1 MTNNYPP
8 TESYSR
14 VIDITRE
21 EFERQSNVD
30 ETLFNREPNDNQ
42 TVFERQQNDIQTSFN
57 RQSNVDE
64 TIEKRRRQTA
74 AATQENR
81 EQPAI
86 TPSDFVKQ
94 NKMVV
99 KLLNDKKFIK
109 QVLGRRNLKYVFS
122 LPRPIRYAINQ
133 RLHTNY
139 TDYELDKIHISNQ
152 FKQRVHKSVC
162 WILCIFCLIIG
173 TYITSVVCKAK
184 YYSEPGAQTT
194 LTASVVAATPEIEKV
209 IVAFEKRTKFVFYP
223 YRKGILIK
231 ELSASNADNYENILQ
246 LNMAAQKQAQAAAKN
261 KK

>member
-14 VIDITRE
+14 VIDISRE

-30 ETLFNREPNDNQ
+30 ETLFEREPNDN
-42 TVFERQQNDIQTSFN
+42 QTSFN

-64 TIEKRRRQTA
+64 TLTKRRRQTA

-86 TPSDFVKQ
+86 TPSDFVRQ

-99 KLLNDKKFIK
+99 KLLNNKKFIK
-109 QVLGRRNLKYVFS
+109 QVLGRRNLKYIFS

-173 TYITSVVCKAK
+173 SYITSVVCKAK
-184 YYSEPGAQTT
+184 YYSGPGTQTT
-194 LTASVVAATPEIEKV
+194 FTASVVAATPEIEKV

-223 YRKGILIK
+223 YRKGIVIK